1 MEKSPPGIH
10 TIPRGAGPG
19 GAVVFSTVATNLL
32 GMAGAAI
39 TSGLAA
45 GSGTVVRGQCF
56 ASSAPNK
63 AAATTAT
70 AATSPLSLDSVIPG
84 P

>member
-19 GAVVFSTVATNLL
+19 GAVAFSIVATKLL
-32 GMAGAAI
+32 GIAAAAT
-39 TSGLAA
+39 TSGLAS
-45 GSGTVVRGQCF
+45 GSGKVARGQCF

-70 AATSPLSLDSVIPG
+70 AATIRLSLDSVIPG
-84 P
+84 T